1 MKYGKCLKREMI
13 DEFRGDYLD
22 YKRLKQALKG
32 MTHGVDEKVD
42 SDFMQ
47 AVHSELEARP
57 LHLRL
62 HLHFAVV
69 RSLW

>member
-62 HLHFAVV
+62 HLLLH
-69 RSLW
+69 